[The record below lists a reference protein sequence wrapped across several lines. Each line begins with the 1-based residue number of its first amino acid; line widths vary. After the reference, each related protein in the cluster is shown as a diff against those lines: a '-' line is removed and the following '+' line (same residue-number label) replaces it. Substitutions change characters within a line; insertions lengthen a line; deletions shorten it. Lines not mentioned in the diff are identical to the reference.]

1 MPIKIYQQTQT
12 SKKFMREFGFDKDTW
27 IFNFTGRDERL
38 PKLKIGLLNSVR
50 YEDQKI
56 NHLEKGLYGVKL
68 LFTRENW
75 ENLYK
80 KSGEF
85 KLIFELKLYNKD
97 TGRHKDFELFRMP
110 VILKDTKIYKIG
122 QKDIINECI
131 CNTTIKVIK
140 MPEQVAMCIRF
151 KF

>member
-1 MPIKIYQQTQT
+1 MAIKIYDQTAI
-12 SKKFMREFGFDKDTW
+12 SKKFMREIGFDKDTW

-38 PKLKIGLLNSVR
+38 PKLKIVLLNSVR
-50 YEDQKI
+50 YKNQKI
-56 NHLEKGLYGVKL
+56 NYLEKGLYGVKI

-75 ENLYK
+75 EILYK

-85 KLIFELKLYNKD
+85 KLIFELKLYNKN

-110 VILKDTKIYKIG
+110 VMLKNTDIYKIG
-122 QKDIINECI
+122 QKDIINEYI
-131 CNTTIKVIK
+131 TNAAIKVIK